1 MIFIPAM
8 CKIPVKKK
16 GASWFSISILAAPGH
31 GTRAMTS
38 LAWPRC
44 LKLQESNRKLEEAHQ
59 LLQGTKSECQELL
72 LGRRV
77 GIGQESWG
85 DSCCFFGIEPSS
97 RNA

>member
-1 MIFIPAM
+1 
-8 CKIPVKKK
+8 
-16 GASWFSISILAAPGH
+16 
-31 GTRAMTS
+31 MTS

-85 DSCCFFGIEPSS
+85 DSCCFFFGLNHPRVTRKGTCSEPRS
-97 RNA
+97 RSNYIKAVQIILVGGLEQFYLP